1 MAEGA
6 NPLEQF
12 AIHRIVTIHIGGI
25 DASITNS
32 AVAMVVAIVFVT
44 LFLTLGM
51 RRHALVPGRW
61 QSLAEMSYEFV
72 ANMVRENSGQD
83 GMRYFPFV
91 FTLFMFIL
99 FCNLLGLIPY
109 NFTPTSHIVVTFV
122 MAMVVF
128 IGVTVIGFARNGV
141 GFLRLFAPS
150 GVPILLLPL
159 ICVIEF
165 ISYLTRPISLSIRL
179 FANMMAGHT
188 MLKVFAGFVVS
199 LGILAGWAPLA
210 FVVALFGLELLI
222 AFLQAYVFAILAC
235 IYLNDALNLH
245 AH

>member
-1 MAEGA
+1 VAEGA

-32 AVAMVVAIVFVT
+32 AVAMVVAIALVT

-72 ANMVRENSGQD
+72 SNMVRENSGHD
-83 GMRYFPFV
+83 GMRYFPFI

-109 NFTPTSHIVVTFV
+109 NFTPTSHIIVTFV

-150 GVPILLLPL
+150 GVPVFLLPL
-159 ICVIEF
+159 IVVIEF